1 MELSLTIR
9 RLKVYAYHGVLPQEE
24 KVGANFYLTIRAKV
38 EADDTA
44 TKGDDLQGTVSY
56 ADIVEVAEEEMKQR
70 SRRLE
75 NVVYSTQA
83 AGRLPPHAGGKRGA
97 GEREPATEGSGRA
110 CGGGAYPGEIDI
122 SAFKHILR
130 N

>member
-70 SRRLE
+70 SRLLE
-75 NVVYSTQA
+75 NVVYRIARRLLDDFPRMREVNVELEKENPPLRAQA
-83 AGRLPPHAGGKRGA
+83 
-97 GEREPATEGSGRA
+97 ERVEVGLTLAR
-110 CGGGAYPGEIDI
+110 
-122 SAFKHILR
+122 
-130 N
+130 